1 MNYQKITPIS
11 IADGLG
17 CRVVLWVSGCEHHC
31 IGCHNPETHD
41 PASGYLFDKAAEEK
55 LFELLRPSYIAGITF
70 SGGDP
75 LYSSNIDTVTRLAKQ
90 IRNRMPEKDI
100 WVYTGYL
107 YEEVRHLELLQ
118 YIDVLVDGEYEQDKR
133 CVDRFYGSTN
143 QRMIFLKT
151 LRKIY
156 ISCSEKKGE

>member
-75 LYSSNIDTVTRLAKQ
+75 LYSSNIDTVTRLVKQ
-90 IRNRMPEKDI
+90 IRDRMPEKDI

-143 QRMIFLKT
+143 QRV
-151 LRKIY
+151 
-156 ISCSEKKGE
+156 ISV